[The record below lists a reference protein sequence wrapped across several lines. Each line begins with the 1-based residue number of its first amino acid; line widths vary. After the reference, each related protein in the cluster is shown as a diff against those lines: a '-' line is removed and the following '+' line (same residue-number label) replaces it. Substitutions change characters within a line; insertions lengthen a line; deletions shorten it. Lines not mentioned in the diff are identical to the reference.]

1 MMTRKDY
8 IEVARILREY
18 KRELPHEKAAFMVMD
33 FQDMMLK
40 DNPRFDKSRFWKAVF
55 AEENVNA

>member
-8 IEVARILREY
+8 IEVASILRKY

-33 FQDMMLK
+33 FQEIMQK
-40 DNPRFDKSRFWKAVF
+40 DNPRFNKDIFWKAVF
-55 AEENVNA
+55 AEENVND